1 MAFHKS
7 NFGAFGGGLH
17 ADMNGYVPEEDDGP
31 FDLSYDHGS
40 ERTHNDDGTLTEYG
54 EWWVED
60 RWPEIV
66 ADAIEATQ
74 EAQDDLHE
82 WRKENR

>member
-17 ADMNGYVPEEDDGP
+17 ADMNGYIPEAEDGP
-31 FDLSYDHGS
+31 FDLAYDHA
-40 ERTHNDDGTLTEYG
+40 ERTHNADGTLTEYG

-66 ADAIEATQ
+66 AEAVKATA
-74 EAQDDLHE
+74 EAQESLRE
-82 WRKENR
+82 WQEQNA